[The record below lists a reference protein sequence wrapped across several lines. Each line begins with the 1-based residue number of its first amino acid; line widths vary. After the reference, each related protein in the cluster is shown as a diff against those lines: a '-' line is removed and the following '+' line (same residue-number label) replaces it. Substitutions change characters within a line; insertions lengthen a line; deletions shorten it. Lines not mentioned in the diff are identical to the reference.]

1 MRQAKYNETARL
13 AKEGKLPPKPKP
25 KKLTQVEFYE
35 KLMGS
40 DVPVS
45 TGHFSQLGRNY

>member
-1 MRQAKYNETARL
+1 MGQAKYNETASL

-35 KLMGS
+35 KLMGLRCS
-40 DVPVS
+40 S
-45 TGHFSQLGRNY
+45 INGAF